1 VEGVLDDF
9 TEDIGYCLLNLLVN
23 AILNVNFGVVNLG
36 HALMAGL
43 LEDHTIAFL
52 VHIKHILRTD
62 AIGITCANG
71 MHAFFGRI
79 TGFTTS
85 FVKEASSLTD

>member
-1 VEGVLDDF
+1 
-9 TEDIGYCLLNLLVN
+9 
-23 AILNVNFGVVNLG
+23 
-36 HALMAGL
+36 MAGL

-71 MHAFFGRI
+71 MHAFFRSI
-79 TGFTTS
+79 TGFATS
-85 FVKEASSLTD
+85 FVKETSSFTD